1 MADGEILYL
10 IIIHRAVNI
19 FLYHA
24 NVDFKTLCLMG
35 IGIVQ
40 KGYDYQI
47 GPALPVSS
55 IFWPN
60 PILYIKKDAIFILI
74 VLLIM
79 SQR

>member
-40 KGYDYQI
+40 KGYNYQI

-60 PILYIKKDAIFILI
+60 PILCKKGAIFILI